1 MTIQEHLEAFD
12 AWLTSRLEEAYV
24 GRKDLAF
31 RDIAAEVRMG
41 ENSWEYSLLEPGEI
55 SPHGEGWSVY
65 RLQGVWPKDMTSEAR
80 PVARPQPERKSLF
93 GLIASALL
101 GPDVAKQ
108 R

>member
-12 AWLTSRLEEAYV
+12 AWLTSRLEEAYA

-41 ENSWEYSLLEPGEI
+41 ENSWEYSLLEPGEA

-65 RLQGVWPKDMTSEAR
+65 RLQGVWPKFAPSEDGASG
-80 PVARPQPERKSLF
+80 RPQPGRKSLF
-93 GLIASALL
+93 GLITNALL
-101 GPDVAKQ
+101 GPEGK
-108 R
+108 RR